1 MKKFKNKMV
10 GVIEVVTNEEVIK
23 QYLKYNDI
31 YELIED
37 KKAEPTLKELKE
49 QADGLGITYNSK
61 VTKAELLELIN
72 NND

>member
-1 MKKFKNKMV
+1 MKKFRNKIV

-23 QYLKYNDI
+23 QYLKHSDI
-31 YELIED
+31 YELLED

-49 QADGLGITYNSK
+49 QADALGIVYTSK

-72 NND
+72 N